1 MTSRASRRIILL
13 SHSRREIYLC
23 TMIGSV
29 LKYPCHAALLGDL
42 DGRLQFAEL
51 PFQEAQLARG
61 LLERGER
68 GQQRPGGGLGERL

>member
-1 MTSRASRRIILL
+1 
-13 SHSRREIYLC
+13 
-23 TMIGSV
+23 MIGSV